1 MNKKITITIIHDF
14 IIFFFS
20 FFLALWLRL
29 DLDYSLYLM
38 SNLWPIAILFSL
50 LNIGILNQLGLYHGI
65 WRYASMHEI
74 VSIFKSILISTLSI
88 IFLLFIIFRLAE
100 IPRSFP
106 ILIFIVSLFGVTG
119 PRVFYRVLKDRLVK
133 KQSKI
138 PVLVVGDNDTSEN
151 FIRLTKI
158 EKNSPYN
165 VIGIVGTKKSG
176 VGRRI
181 HNIPIISS
189 IDDLDNLQIQIKSLE
204 LQRVIISDD
213 TIDSKIIESLY
224 IFSKKN
230 GLAIGV
236 IPKLPNFSLDRTSQF
251 TASPIAIEDVL
262 GRKQKVYDTPLLS
275 QIKDKVV
282 LITGAGGSIGGELA
296 RQVGSLNPKLIVLL
310 ESNEYALYKISSEVK
325 GSFICRLADI
335 RDTIRIEE
343 IIKDHKPDIIF
354 HAAALKHITFVED
367 EPLEALKTNFL
378 STVKICELCNLY
390 NIPKLVFIST
400 DKAVYPTNIMGASK
414 RLCEKY
420 IQQISNSNC
429 NSNFSIVRFG
439 NVLGSTGSVIPL
451 FENQIKKGGPIT
463 ITHPKVTRFFMTIR
477 EAVELVLISSQLIA
491 EKNGG
496 IFILEMGK
504 SVLIKDLAKRMI
516 TLSGK
521 TETEI
526 KIEFTGLRK
535 GEKLAEKLYFA
546 NEEMSKT
553 KIDGILFTQNKLYC
567 VDLHD
572 YGKLASLIMKNNTVE
587 AIKKFKEM
595 LPEFRPNEE
604 NKN

>member
-1 MNKKITITIIHDF
+1 MY
-14 IIFFFS
+14 
-20 FFLALWLRL
+20 RL
-29 DLDYSLYLM
+29 HS
-38 SNLWPIAILFSL
+38 
-50 LNIGILNQLGLYHGI
+50 
-65 WRYASMHEI
+65 
-74 VSIFKSILISTLSI
+74 
-88 IFLLFIIFRLAE
+88 
-100 IPRSFP
+100 
-106 ILIFIVSLFGVTG
+106 
-119 PRVFYRVLKDRLVK
+119 
-133 KQSKI
+133 
-138 PVLVVGDNDTSEN
+138 
-151 FIRLTKI
+151 
-158 EKNSPYN
+158 
-165 VIGIVGTKKSG
+165 
-176 VGRRI
+176 
-181 HNIPIISS
+181 
-189 IDDLDNLQIQIKSLE
+189 
-204 LQRVIISDD
+204 
-213 TIDSKIIESLY
+213 
-224 IFSKKN
+224 
-230 GLAIGV
+230 
-236 IPKLPNFSLDRTSQF
+236 
-251 TASPIAIEDVL
+251 
-262 GRKQKVYDTPLLS
+262 S
-275 QIKDKVV
+275 QIFTVDK
-282 LITGAGGSIGGELA
+282 
-296 RQVGSLNPKLIVLL
+296 
-310 ESNEYALYKISSEVK
+310 
-325 GSFICRLADI
+325 
-335 RDTIRIEE
+335 
-343 IIKDHKPDIIF
+343 
-354 HAAALKHITFVED
+354 
-367 EPLEALKTNFL
+367 
-378 STVKICELCNLY
+378 
-390 NIPKLVFIST
+390 KLVFIST

-535 GEKLAEKLYFA
+535 GEKLAEKLYFT

-567 VDLHD
+567 VDSHD

>member
-1 MNKKITITIIHDF
+1 M
-14 IIFFFS
+14 
-20 FFLALWLRL
+20 
-29 DLDYSLYLM
+29 
-38 SNLWPIAILFSL
+38 
-50 LNIGILNQLGLYHGI
+50 
-65 WRYASMHEI
+65 
-74 VSIFKSILISTLSI
+74 
-88 IFLLFIIFRLAE
+88 
-100 IPRSFP
+100 
-106 ILIFIVSLFGVTG
+106 
-119 PRVFYRVLKDRLVK
+119 
-133 KQSKI
+133 
-138 PVLVVGDNDTSEN
+138 
-151 FIRLTKI
+151 
-158 EKNSPYN
+158 
-165 VIGIVGTKKSG
+165 
-176 VGRRI
+176 
-181 HNIPIISS
+181 
-189 IDDLDNLQIQIKSLE
+189 
-204 LQRVIISDD
+204 
-213 TIDSKIIESLY
+213 
-224 IFSKKN
+224 
-230 GLAIGV
+230 
-236 IPKLPNFSLDRTSQF
+236 
-251 TASPIAIEDVL
+251 
-262 GRKQKVYDTPLLS
+262 
-275 QIKDKVV
+275 
-282 LITGAGGSIGGELA
+282 
-296 RQVGSLNPKLIVLL
+296 
-310 ESNEYALYKISSEVK
+310 
-325 GSFICRLADI
+325 
-335 RDTIRIEE
+335 
-343 IIKDHKPDIIF
+343 
-354 HAAALKHITFVED
+354 
-367 EPLEALKTNFL
+367 

-553 KIDGILFTQNKLYC
+553 KIDGILFTQNKLYS
-567 VDLHD
+567 VDSHH
-572 YGKLASLIMKNNTVE
+572 YGKLASLIMKNNMVE
-587 AIKKFKEM
+587 AINKFKEM

>member
-1 MNKKITITIIHDF
+1 M
-14 IIFFFS
+14 
-20 FFLALWLRL
+20 
-29 DLDYSLYLM
+29 
-38 SNLWPIAILFSL
+38 
-50 LNIGILNQLGLYHGI
+50 
-65 WRYASMHEI
+65 
-74 VSIFKSILISTLSI
+74 
-88 IFLLFIIFRLAE
+88 
-100 IPRSFP
+100 
-106 ILIFIVSLFGVTG
+106 
-119 PRVFYRVLKDRLVK
+119 
-133 KQSKI
+133 
-138 PVLVVGDNDTSEN
+138 
-151 FIRLTKI
+151 
-158 EKNSPYN
+158 
-165 VIGIVGTKKSG
+165 
-176 VGRRI
+176 
-181 HNIPIISS
+181 
-189 IDDLDNLQIQIKSLE
+189 
-204 LQRVIISDD
+204 
-213 TIDSKIIESLY
+213 
-224 IFSKKN
+224 
-230 GLAIGV
+230 
-236 IPKLPNFSLDRTSQF
+236 
-251 TASPIAIEDVL
+251 
-262 GRKQKVYDTPLLS
+262 LS

-535 GEKLAEKLYFA
+535 GEKLAEKLYFT

-553 KIDGILFTQNKLYC
+553 KIDGILFTQNKLYS
-567 VDLHD
+567 VDSKD